1 MVVVVVVLV
10 SLYPWSGRPRVSS
23 VENVHIL
30 WVALKFRL
38 SIGGHAA
45 LARAGIP
52 ISFYYVIQKDINHNE
67 GINQW
72 LSERFI
78 EKVLL
83 YFERGILYISCLCLY
98 VYLLRPLRHLF
109 L

>member
-30 WVALKFRL
+30 CMALKFRL

-67 GINQW
+67 GINQCC
-72 LSERFI
+72 LNAS
-78 EKVLL
+78 LL
-83 YFERGILYISCLCLY
+83 GMEGRKSSWILKEGFSIFHASVCTSI
-98 VYLLRPLRHLF
+98 F
-109 L
+109 

>member
-1 MVVVVVVLV
+1 MRHVMVVVVVVLV

-30 WVALKFRL
+30 CMALKFRL

-45 LARAGIP
+45 LTRAGIP

-72 LSERFI
+72 LGCLNASLRKSSFI
-78 EKVLL
+78 LKEGFSIFHVSVCT
-83 YFERGILYISCLCLY
+83 YIY
-98 VYLLRPLRHLF
+98 
-109 L
+109 